1 MDDHFYLQSMVV
13 IRLVSATVE
22 LTAAFL
28 MWRFQRL
35 DTAVR
40 INGFLG
46 MVGPVILTITMAIG
60 LAGLATGKMPLA
72 KMVWIGCGV
81 LCILWGTS
89 R

>member
-1 MDDHFYLQSMVV
+1 MQDDFYLKGMVV
-13 IRLVSATVE
+13 IRLLSATVE

-28 MWRFQRL
+28 MWRLQRL

-46 MVGPVILTITMAIG
+46 MVGPLILTTTMALG
-60 LAGLATGKMPLA
+60 LAGLAGKMPLG
-72 KMVWIGCGV
+72 KMLWIGCGV
-81 LCILWGTS
+81 ICILWGTS